1 MGDAYAPF
9 ATADAA
15 TSLDLDDLEKARS
28 RLSIWNAFARMWGGD
43 PEGAQPAFAE
53 SVTVGQRFND
63 IDLLTMSRLAQGM
76 CVIMRG
82 HGPARIALL
91 DELMVG
97 VTSGEVSPM
106 YAGIAYC
113 TVIAGCSDLFDLRRA
128 REWTAAAAAGAV
140 LLAEGDARSALPRLR
155 VAGSAW
161 RGLDAPYETARVRVL
176 IGLACGELGDPEI
189 SAIPISRG
197 RS

>member
-1 MGDAYAPF
+1 VDGR
-9 ATADAA
+9 AT
-15 TSLDLDDLEKARS
+15 
-28 RLSIWNAFARMWGGD
+28 
-43 PEGAQPAFAE
+43 
-53 SVTVGQRFND
+53 
-63 IDLLTMSRLAQGM
+63 
-76 CVIMRG
+76 
-82 HGPARIALL
+82 
-91 DELMVG
+91 
-97 VTSGEVSPM
+97 
-106 YAGIAYC
+106 
-113 TVIAGCSDLFDLRRA
+113 
-128 REWTAAAAAGAV
+128 AGAV

>member
-76 CVIMRG
+76 CLIMRG

-128 REWTAAAAAGAV
+128 REWTAARRPGRCCSRK
-140 LLAEGDARSALPRLR
+140 ETRDRRCR
-155 VAGSAW
+155 GSASPDR
-161 RGLDAPYETARVRVL
+161 RGAGWTLRTRPRAS
-176 IGLACGELGDPEI
+176 GC
-189 SAIPISRG
+189 
-197 RS
+197 